1 MAFTAQDVKKLRE
14 MTEAGMMDC
23 KRALV
28 ETDGDMD
35 AAVKYLREQGILKGS
50 KKAGRVATEGI
61 VDSYI
66 HLYGKIGVLVE
77 VNCESD
83 FVAKSDKFKEL
94 VHNIAMHIAAASPL
108 YVSSDE
114 VPAGII
120 ESEKEIARAQ
130 ELNAEKPKPEA
141 VIEKIV
147 DGKVKKYFKDNC
159 LLEQLYVRDTSKT
172 IQQLVTEATAT
183 IGEKI
188 SIRRFTRYAMGEGL
202 EKKQDT
208 FVDEIAE
215 TLNKMSK

>member
-1 MAFTAQDVKKLRE
+1 MAFTALDVKKLRE

-28 ETDGDMD
+28 ATDGNMD
-35 AAVKYLREQGILKGS
+35 EAVKYLREQGILKGN
-50 KKAGRVATEGI
+50 KKAGRIATEGI

-83 FVAKSDKFKEL
+83 FVAQSDKFKEL

-108 YVSSDE
+108 YVSAEE
-114 VPAGII
+114 VPAAVI
-120 ESEKEIARAQ
+120 ESEKEIARAL

-188 SIRRFTRYAMGEGL
+188 SIRRFVRYAMGEGL

-208 FVDEIAE
+208 FVDEIADS
-215 TLNKMSK
+215 LSKVNK